1 MLATTCLNQ
10 VLFVCPL
17 LFSCGFS
24 VLHSAAMSV
33 LFILLFSPAPLPFS
47 YLPDAQKMLWPS
59 ASHHS
64 TDSLNLSSSPLLL
77 FSFLCAAISV
87 ITFSVALLSFISS
100 CSFVLFLLSPPM
112 LPNLLLYL
120 CLSDSQFDVWSA
132 CHNLIS
138 VLPPTLL
145 TPALWTP
152 FICQYISNMGCS
164 SFVEFFLLLPAVSC
178 CCLLSVAAASC
189 CLLLPAHCT
198 WLEVVKPECW
208 ARGQGPGH
216 AFTFINWRVSCLLTW
231 HFSVMS
237 SMSSQR
243 TADSLEVHLGR
254 FYKGRMTVLGWPVS
268 WNRVFLEWQCGEC

>member
-100 CSFVLFLLSPPM
+100 CSFVLFLLSSPM
-112 LPNLLLYL
+112 LQNLLLYL
-120 CLSDSQFDVWSA
+120 CLSDSQFDVWSV

-152 FICQYISNMGCS
+152 LYLPIHFKYGMLFFCWIFSAASCC
-164 SFVEFFLLLPAVSC
+164 FLLLPAVC
-178 CCLLSVAAASC
+178 CC
-189 CLLLPAHCT
+189 CLLLPAAACSLHLVGSSET
-198 WLEVVKPECW
+198 GML
-208 ARGQGPGH
+208 GQGPG
-216 AFTFINWRVSCLLTW
+216 ARACLYLYQLEG
-231 HFSVMS
+231 VLS
-237 SMSSQR
+237 S
-243 TADSLEVHLGR
+243 D
-254 FYKGRMTVLGWPVS
+254 MTL
-268 WNRVFLEWQCGEC
+268 